1 IRSTRPRSRARS
13 RPRRACRCRTAPRG
27 PPRPRTTSGCR
38 RRRWRRFSSEPLE
51 VGEPDLDQRPD
62 ARLEAVLARD
72 RERPLVALP
81 DLLDRHALLQPV
93 VARPEQVVD
102 LRARLVL
109 VHRRN
114 RTAATLRAAMLA
126 FFAVVHVLLSAA
138 LIGLVLMHSGRD
150 TGLGGMGFTPASQ
163 GGTHIVERNLTRVTI
178 VVALL
183 FFGNT
188 ILLFRLLQ

>member
-1 IRSTRPRSRARS
+1 SSRSARRCSRRSPPAATWSRRGSAALPSSCRPRRACSSIRSTRPRSRARS

-93 VARPEQVVD
+93 VARHEQVVD

-138 LIGLVLMHSGRD
+138 LIGLVLMH
-150 TGLGGMGFTPASQ
+150 
-163 GGTHIVERNLTRVTI
+163 
-178 VVALL
+178 
-183 FFGNT
+183 
-188 ILLFRLLQ
+188 